1 MPVSPAFLQTP
12 LPNETQK
19 LLLVL
24 LAIFLAPLP
33 IYLLTGPRYTIRT
46 KEFFISVLLT
56 ILIPFG
62 GFLYAV
68 YFILIGLPQA
78 LAAAGGEGYIRINN
92 DLEHGE
98 PHPEVVETP
107 SEAQSPDGPK
117 VTPSHTLY
125 SDSPENL
132 PSYEEVEGSSNGV
145 RAPVDTKFGGD
156 NKVQQD

>member
-33 IYLLTGPRYTIRT
+33 FYLLTGPRYTIRT
-46 KEFFISVLLT
+46 KEFFICVLLT
-56 ILIPFG
+56 ILVPFG

-68 YFILIGLPQA
+68 YFILIGLPLA
-78 LAAAGGEGYIRINN
+78 LAAAGGDGYIRINN

-98 PHPEVVETP
+98 PHPEGEETP
-107 SEAQSPDGPK
+107 SEAEPAAPK
-117 VTPSHTLY
+117 MAPSHTLY